1 MKSYFPG
8 TVIERNGQDAR
19 SFLFSIFAVTKGL
32 MLAQVREITGLDT
45 PAIQNWINRGWV
57 ARPVEKRYSMDHLAR
72 IMIINMLR
80 DVMKLDHI
88 SVLLTFING
97 RAEDASDNIVS
108 ESDLYCY
115 LCSILDKVSFEEV
128 LSEEEFFALVEKEI
142 SDYQEPWPGARR
154 RLMDGIHV
162 ILIYYAA
169 SIIKKKADG
178 LYSQVLETPPSVLGK
193 GESECWNGGTA

>member
-8 TVIERNGQDAR
+8 TIVERGEQDAR

-45 PAIQNWINRGWV
+45 PVIQNWINRGWV
-57 ARPVEKRYSMDHLAR
+57 ARPVEKRYSMEHLAR

-97 RAEDASDNIVS
+97 QTEDTSDSIVC
-108 ESDLYCY
+108 EADLYCY
-115 LCSILDKVSFEEV
+115 LCSVLDKVSFEEV
-128 LSEEEFFALVEKEI
+128 LSEREFVSIIERETA
-142 SDYQEPWPGARR
+142 DYQEPWPGAKQ
-154 RLMDGIHV
+154 RLVDGMRV

-169 SIIKKKADG
+169 SIVKKKADG
-178 LYSQVLETPPSVLGK
+178 LYSRVLENRLL
-193 GESECWNGGTA
+193 

>member
-19 SFLFSIFAVTKGL
+19 EFLFSIFSVTKGL

-45 PAIQNWINRGWV
+45 SAIQNWINRGWV
-57 ARPVEKRYSMDHLAR
+57 ARPVEKRYSMEHLAR

-88 SVLLTFING
+88 SVLISFING
-97 RAEDASDNIVS
+97 KADYTSDNIVN
-108 ESDLYCY
+108 EADLYCY

-128 LSEEEFFALVEKEI
+128 LSEEEFFSLVEKEI
-142 SDYQEPWPGARR
+142 SDYQEPWPGAKR

-169 SIIKKKADG
+169 SIIKKRADG
-178 LYSQVLETPPSVLGK
+178 LYRQVLEGPQSALGK
-193 GESECWNGGTA
+193 GES

>member
-19 SFLFSIFAVTKGL
+19 EFLFSIFSVTKGL

-45 PAIQNWINRGWV
+45 SAIQNWINRGWV
-57 ARPVEKRYSMDHLAR
+57 ARPVEKRYSMEHLAR

-88 SVLLTFING
+88 SVLLSFING
-97 RAEDASDNIVS
+97 KADDTSDNIVN
-108 ESDLYCY
+108 EADLYCY

-128 LSEEEFFALVEKEI
+128 LSEEEFFSLMEKEI
-142 SDYQEPWPGARR
+142 SDYQEPWPGAKR

-169 SIIKKKADG
+169 SIIKKRADG
-178 LYSQVLETPPSVLGK
+178 LYRQVLEGPQSALGK
-193 GESECWNGGTA
+193 GES

>member
-97 RAEDASDNIVS
+97 RTEDASDNIVS

-154 RLMDGIHV
+154 WLRDGSQV
-162 ILIYYAA
+162 ILIYYAV
-169 SIIKKKADG
+169 SSIKKKADG

>member
-19 SFLFSIFAVTKGL
+19 EFLFSIFSVTKGL

-45 PAIQNWINRGWV
+45 SAIQNWINRGWV
-57 ARPVEKRYSMDHLAR
+57 ARPVEKRYSMEHLAR

-88 SVLLTFING
+88 SVLLSFING
-97 RAEDASDNIVS
+97 KADDTSDNIVN
-108 ESDLYCY
+108 EADLYCY

-128 LSEEEFFALVEKEI
+128 LSEEEFFSLVEKEI
-142 SDYQEPWPGARR
+142 SDYQEPWPGAKRQ
-154 RLMDGIHV
+154 LMDGIHV

-169 SIIKKKADG
+169 SIIKKRADG
-178 LYSQVLETPPSVLGK
+178 LYRQVLEGPQSALGK
-193 GESECWNGGTA
+193 GES

>member
-19 SFLFSIFAVTKGL
+19 EFLFSIFSVTKGL

-45 PAIQNWINRGWV
+45 SAIQNWINRGWV
-57 ARPVEKRYSMDHLAR
+57 ARPVEKRYSMEHLAR

-88 SVLLTFING
+88 SVLLSFING
-97 RAEDASDNIVS
+97 KADDTSDNIVN
-108 ESDLYCY
+108 EADLYCY

-128 LSEEEFFALVEKEI
+128 LSEEEFFSLVEKEI
-142 SDYQEPWPGARR
+142 SDYQEPWPGAKR

-169 SIIKKKADG
+169 SIIKKRADG
-178 LYSQVLETPPSVLGK
+178 LYRQVLEGTQSALGK
-193 GESECWNGGTA
+193 GES

>member
-19 SFLFSIFAVTKGL
+19 EFLFSIFSVTKGL

-45 PAIQNWINRGWV
+45 SAIQNWINRGWV
-57 ARPVEKRYSMDHLAR
+57 ARPVEKRYSMEHLAR

-88 SVLLTFING
+88 SVLLSFING
-97 RAEDASDNIVS
+97 KADDTSDNIVN
-108 ESDLYCY
+108 EADLYCY

-128 LSEEEFFALVEKEI
+128 LSEEEFFSLVEKEI
-142 SDYQEPWPGARR
+142 SDYQEPWPGAKR

-169 SIIKKKADG
+169 SIIKKRADG
-178 LYSQVLETPPSVLGK
+178 LYRQVLEGPQSALGK
-193 GESECWNGGTA
+193 GES